1 MSNQKKAPLDTKLKA
16 LGYFRNSETN
26 VNVVEDQVF
35 KASKRYA
42 QGLLEA
48 GLVEEANHNA
58 KVGLGNPELKLK
70 RIKEAKKLDD
80 EKKEKAASIRNEK
93 ILKEQKRL
101 QEVVDKNKEIIS
113 AEIEKNPSKNSG
125 ILEKLGFKKSS

>member
-70 RIKEAKKLDD
+70 RIKEAKKKADKVAKETTKTNQ
-80 EKKEKAASIRNEK
+80 EKH
-93 ILKEQKRL
+93 LKEQKKQQGIIDANKKL
-101 QEVVDKNKEIIS
+101 IHKN
-113 AEIEKNPSKNSG
+113 NRFN
-125 ILEKLGFKKSS
+125 KK